1 MCTLEPVSN
10 RLSVWLSTSV
20 YKLALETATAFPL
33 AGARSSM
40 TRIAGMA
47 GNRGRNLLNIETLS
61 PGGAELAV
69 VLTNNDD
76 APVLEAAADRGIPTE
91 VVPVEDEMSRNEH
104 EEAVLEALEGYEFDL
119 VCLDGYMRIL
129 SDTFLEA
136 APTTLNVHPSL
147 LPAFPGMDAWGDA
160 LEAGVSVTGCTV
172 HVVTDATDAD
182 GAVLEDEVDMG
193 PIVTQE
199 PIPVYEG
206 DDAASL
212 KERVLYEGEFRAYPR
227 AVKWFAEGAL
237 AVDLEAGE
245 VTVDA
250 DVADEAGGLPARR
263 VVSSDRLDTLR
274 YGENPHQDAAVYAD
288 YTCDE
293 ASVVH
298 ADQLN
303 EGAKALSYNN
313 YNDADGALNLI
324 KEFDEPAAAV
334 IKHTNPAGCATADT
348 LAAAYEKALST
359 DPMSAFGGIVSLN
372 RECDAETAELIV
384 DSFKEVVVAPGY
396 SEEALEVLC
405 EKENL
410 RVLDVGELGDATER
424 FTEKPIVGGRL
435 VQERD
440 DQSISIDDLEVV
452 TDREPSEAELESMVF
467 AWQTLKHV
475 KSNGILFANGTETV
489 GIGMGQVSRVDAVRL
504 AAMKADEHAEG
515 KTAEGAV
522 MASDA
527 FFPFPDGIEE
537 AAKAGIAAVVQ
548 PGGSVNDDDV
558 IEAADEHGMAMAFT
572 GQRSF
577 RHD

>member
-1 MCTLEPVSN
+1 
-10 RLSVWLSTSV
+10 
-20 YKLALETATAFPL
+20 
-33 AGARSSM
+33 M

-47 GNRGRNLLNIETLS
+47 GNRGRNLLNIADRR
-61 PGGAELAV
+61 PGGAEVAV
-69 VLTNNDD
+69 VLTTDED
-76 APVLEAAADRGIPTE
+76 APVLEAAAERDIPTE
-91 VVPVEDEMSRNEH
+91 VVPLAEELSRQEH
-104 EEAVLEALEGYEFDL
+104 ETAVNDALADYEYDL
-119 VCLDGYMRIL
+119 VCLDGYMQIL

-136 APTTLNVHPSL
+136 QPTTLNVHPSL
-147 LPAFPGMDAWGDA
+147 LPAFPGTDAWGDA
-160 LEAGVSVTGCTV
+160 LEADVSVTGCTV
-172 HVVTDATDAD
+172 HIVTDATDED
-182 GAVLEDEVDMG
+182 GGVIESEIDAG
-193 PIVTQE
+193 PVVTQE

-227 AVKWFAEGAL
+227 AVKWFAEDAVE
-237 AVDLEAGE
+237 VDLEAGE
-245 VTVDA
+245 VDLPVDRT
-250 DVADEAGGLPARR
+250 DEDGLPARR
-263 VVSSDRLDTLR
+263 VVSSDRVDTLR

-303 EGAKALSYNN
+303 EGAKDLSYNN

-324 KEFDEPAAAV
+324 TEFDDPAAAV
-334 IKHTNPAGCATADT
+334 IKHTNPAGCATADS
-348 LAAAYEKALST
+348 LAEAYEKALST
-359 DPMSAFGGIVSLN
+359 DPQSAFGGIVALN
-372 RECDAETAELIV
+372 RECDAETAEQII
-384 DSFKEVVVAPGY
+384 DSFKEIVVAPSY
-396 SEEALEVLC
+396 TDDALEVLC
-405 EKENL
+405 EKDNL
-410 RVLDVGELGDATER
+410 RVLDVGELDGEPADR
-424 FTEKPIVGGRL
+424 FTEKPLVGGRL

-440 DQSISIDDLEVV
+440 LQSISVDDLEVV
-452 TDREPSEAELESMVF
+452 TEREPTEEELESMVF

-475 KSNGILFANGTETV
+475 KSNGILFADGTETV

-504 AAMKADEHAEG
+504 AAMKADEHAEE
-515 KTAEGAV
+515 KDAEGAV

-537 AAKAGIAAVVQ
+537 AAAAGIEAVIQ

>member
-1 MCTLEPVSN
+1 
-10 RLSVWLSTSV
+10 
-20 YKLALETATAFPL
+20 
-33 AGARSSM
+33 M

-47 GNRGRNLLNIETLS
+47 GNRGRNLLNVADRR

-69 VLTNNDD
+69 VLATAGD
-76 APVLEAAADRGIPTE
+76 APVLEAASERGIPTE
-91 VVPVEDEMSRNEH
+91 VVPLEDGMSRRAH
-104 EEAVLEALEGYEFDL
+104 ERAVNEALADYEFDL

-129 SDTFLEA
+129 SDTFLDA
-136 APTTLNVHPSL
+136 QPTTLNVHPSL
-147 LPAFPGMDAWGDA
+147 LPSFPGTDAWGDA
-160 LEAGVSVTGCTV
+160 LDAGVSVTGCTV
-172 HVVTDATDAD
+172 HVVTDATDENGD
-182 GAVLEDEVDMG
+182 VVHSEVDGG

-199 PIPVYEG
+199 PVPIYQG
-206 DDAASL
+206 DDADSL

-227 AVKWFAEGAL
+227 AVKWVAEGAVD
-237 AVDLEAGE
+237 VDLDAG
-245 VTVDA
+245 VVDVET
-250 DVADEAGGLPARR
+250 DRTSEDGLAARR
-263 VVSSDRLDTLR
+263 LVSDDRADTLR
-274 YGENPHQDAAVYAD
+274 YGENPHQDAAVYAN

-298 ADQLN
+298 ADQRN

-348 LAAAYEKALST
+348 LADAYEKALST
-359 DPMSAFGGIVSLN
+359 DPMSAFGGIVALN
-372 RECDAETAELIV
+372 RECDAATAEQVI

-396 SEEALEVLC
+396 TDDALDVLC
-405 EKENL
+405 EKKNL
-410 RVLDVGELGDATER
+410 RVLDVGELGDVTER
-424 FTEKPIVGGRL
+424 FTEKPLVGGRL

-440 DQSISIDDLEVV
+440 MQSISVEDLEVV
-452 TDREPSEAELESMVF
+452 TEREPTDEELESMVF

-475 KSNGILFANGTETV
+475 KSNGILFTKGTETV
-489 GIGMGQVSRVDAVRL
+489 GVGMGQVSRVDAVRL
-504 AAMKADEHAEG
+504 AAMKAEEHAEG
-515 KTAEGAV
+515 KDAEGAV

-537 AAKAGIAAVVQ
+537 AAKAGIEAVVQ

-572 GQRSF
+572 SQRSF

>member
-1 MCTLEPVSN
+1 
-10 RLSVWLSTSV
+10 
-20 YKLALETATAFPL
+20 
-33 AGARSSM
+33 M

-47 GNRGRNLLNIETLS
+47 GNRGRNLLNIADRN

-69 VLTNNDD
+69 VLTNDAD
-76 APVLEAAADRGIPTE
+76 APVLEAAAERGIPTE
-91 VVPVEDEMSRNEH
+91 VVPLEDDMSRSEH
-104 EEAVLEALEGYEFDL
+104 EEAVLEALSEYDFEL

-129 SDTFLEA
+129 SETFLSE
-136 APTTLNVHPSL
+136 APTTLNVHPAL

-160 LEAGVSVTGCTV
+160 LEEGVSVTGCTV
-172 HVVTDATDAD
+172 HVVTDATDGD
-182 GAVLEDEVDMG
+182 GNVVEEDVDAG

-206 DDAASL
+206 DDEETL

-227 AVKWFAEGAL
+227 AVKWFAEGA
-237 AVDLEAGE
+237 VDVDTEAGE
-245 VTVDA
+245 VAVES
-250 DVADEAGGLPARR
+250 DVATVGDEDHDGLPLRR
-263 VVSSDRLDTLR
+263 LVSNDRADTLR
-274 YGENPHQDAAVYAD
+274 YGENPHQDAAVYTD
-288 YTCDE
+288 YTTDE

-334 IKHTNPAGCATADT
+334 IKHTNPAGCATADS
-348 LAAAYEKALST
+348 LADAYEKALST
-359 DPMSAFGGIVSLN
+359 DPMSAFGGIVALN
-372 RECDAETAELIV
+372 RECDAETAEQII

-396 SEEALEVLC
+396 TDDALEVLF
-405 EKENL
+405 EKDNL
-410 RVLDVGELGDATER
+410 RVLDVGELGERTER
-424 FTEKPIVGGRL
+424 FTEKPLVGGRL

-440 DQSISIDDLEVV
+440 LQSISVDDLEVV
-452 TDREPSEAELESMVF
+452 TEREPTDEELESMVF

-475 KSNGILFANGTETV
+475 KSNGILFADGTETV

-515 KTAEGAV
+515 KNAEGAV

-537 AAKAGIAAVVQ
+537 AAEAGIEAVVQ

-558 IEAADEHGMAMAFT
+558 IEAADEHGIAMAFT

>member
-1 MCTLEPVSN
+1 
-10 RLSVWLSTSV
+10 
-20 YKLALETATAFPL
+20 
-33 AGARSSM
+33 M

-47 GNRGRNLLNIETLS
+47 GNRGRNLLNIADRQ
-61 PGGAELAV
+61 PGGADLAV
-69 VLTNNDD
+69 VLTNSED

-91 VVPVEDEMSRNEH
+91 VVPQGNMSRSEH
-104 EEAVLEALEGYEFDL
+104 EEAVLEALSDYEFDL

-129 SDTFLEA
+129 SETFLDD

-160 LEAGVSVTGCTV
+160 LEADVSVTGCTV
-172 HVVTDATDAD
+172 HVVTDATDED
-182 GAVLEDEVDMG
+182 GEVLENEVDGG

-206 DDAASL
+206 DDAESL

-227 AVKWFAEGAL
+227 AVKWFAEGAVD
-237 AVDLEAGE
+237 VDLEAGE
-245 VTVDA
+245 VSVDS
-250 DVADEAGGLPARR
+250 DVATVGDDDHDGLPSRR
-263 VVSSDRLDTLR
+263 LVSSDRLDTLR

-293 ASVVH
+293 ASVIH

-334 IKHTNPAGCATADT
+334 IKHTNPAGCATADS
-348 LAAAYEKALST
+348 LAEAYEKALST
-359 DPMSAFGGIVSLN
+359 DPMSAFGGIVALN
-372 RECDAETAELIV
+372 RECDAATAEQII

-396 SEEALEVLC
+396 SEDALEVLF
-405 EKENL
+405 EKDNL
-410 RVLDVGELGDATER
+410 RVLDVGELGERTER
-424 FTEKPIVGGRL
+424 FTEKPLVGGRL

-440 DQSISIDDLEVV
+440 LQSISVDDLEVV
-452 TDREPSEAELESMVF
+452 TDREPTEEELESMTF

-475 KSNGILFANGTETV
+475 KSNGILFADGTETV

-515 KTAEGAV
+515 KDAEGAV

-527 FFPFPDGIEE
+527 FFPFPDGLEE
-537 AAKAGIAAVVQ
+537 AAEAGIEAVVQ

-558 IEAADEHGMAMAFT
+558 IEAANEHDIAMAFT